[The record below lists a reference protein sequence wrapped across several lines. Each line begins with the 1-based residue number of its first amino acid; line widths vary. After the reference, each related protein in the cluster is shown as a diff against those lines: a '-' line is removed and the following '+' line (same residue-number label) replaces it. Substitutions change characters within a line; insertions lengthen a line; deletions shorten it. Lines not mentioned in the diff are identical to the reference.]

1 MKLPIIIFLGILVLA
16 TAFPEGGLEGLQ
28 EELDDLETELE
39 ELEFEMEKRDQD
51 DEDEDLE
58 AEAEELEFEM
68 EKRDQDD
75 EDEDLEA
82 EAEDLQELNMMEKRK
97 DMHKWCMDS
106 CKKKGKTPK
115 NMCWKECKKWKGI
128 TRVGK

>member
-1 MKLPIIIFLGILVLA
+1 MKLPIIIFLDILVLA
-16 TAFPEGGLEGLQ
+16 AAFPEGGLEGLQ

-58 AEAEELEFEM
+58 AEAE
-68 EKRDQDD
+68 
-75 EDEDLEA
+75 DLR
-82 EAEDLQELNMMEKRK
+82 ELNMMEKRK

>member
-1 MKLPIIIFLGILVLA
+1 MKLPMFILFMGCIVLA
-16 TAFPEGGLEGLQ
+16 VAITEEEMEGLV
-28 EELDDLETELE
+28 EEVEDLETELE

-58 AEAEELEFEM
+58 AEAE
-68 EKRDQDD
+68 
-75 EDEDLEA
+75 
-82 EAEDLQELNMMEKRK
+82 DLQVLNMMEKRK
-97 DMHKWCMDS
+97 DMHKSCMDS

-115 NMCWKECKKWKGI
+115 NMCWKEGKKWKGI